1 MAMARQHN
9 DPGEP
14 LNLIMYHDPRS
25 PISEAFRTLRTNLE
39 FTSPGAPLK
48 SILVSSP
55 GPGEGKST
63 IAANLAIS
71 LAQTNKRVILV
82 DADMRKPMQHR
93 LFSLPNR
100 TGLTTLL
107 VRDTHQDV
115 RQETAVPGLSVI
127 TSGPIPPNPS
137 ELLASD
143 MIDTVRDSLA
153 YMADIVI
160 YDTPPIAVVTDA
172 IILGAKLDGTL
183 IVVRL
188 GVTSR
193 EAAKRTRELL
203 RTSRSKVLGVVVNNV
218 MRRAG
223 YGNYYY
229 YYYYGNSENENDSA
243 SG

>member
-1 MAMARQHN
+1 MARQHN
-9 DPGEP
+9 NLDESS
-14 LNLIMYHDPRS
+14 NLIMYHDPRS
-25 PISEAFRTLRTNLE
+25 PVSEAFRTLRTNLE

-82 DADMRKPMQHR
+82 DADLRKPTQHR

-100 TGLTTLL
+100 KGLTSLL
-107 VRDTHQDV
+107 VKDSGQDV
-115 RQETAVPGLSVI
+115 EQKVAVPGLRVI

-143 MIDTVRDSLA
+143 IMETIRDSLA
-153 YMADIVI
+153 DKADIVI
-160 YDTPPIAVVTDA
+160 YDTPPIAVVSDA
-172 IILGAKLDGTL
+172 MILAPKLDGTL

-188 GVTSR
+188 GVTSK
-193 EAAKRTRELL
+193 EAGRRTRELL
-203 RTSRSKVLGVVVNNV
+203 KTSRSKVLGAVVNDATH
-218 MRRAG
+218 RAG
-223 YGNYYY
+223 YSSYYY
-229 YYYYGNSENENDSA
+229 YHYYGDGEDENDSA